1 MKDESR
7 SLVPSEPQP
16 VKPYLTRFIKQVWE
30 STLELG
36 EKQQI
41 FTWAVVLIIT
51 TIVGI
56 YYGIVTGEPVT
67 ALLAVLSSIGLIFLV
82 ILLFNIIRTP
92 FILDRKSNEFIE
104 ELKQKTKSLS
114 FDSTNLIEVK
124 YRSFSNERVLLD
136 GHSYTDCTF
145 TNVKFVYNGTAAFNF
160 NHNTL
165 RAGFS
170 ITSESDAVAAT
181 FLFLQGFGY
190 LKEGVPL
197 LGENEKPLERVN
209 PPKVT
214 S

>member
-82 ILLFNIIRTP
+82 ILLFNR
-92 FILDRKSNEFIE
+92 
-104 ELKQKTKSLS
+104 
-114 FDSTNLIEVK
+114 
-124 YRSFSNERVLLD
+124 
-136 GHSYTDCTF
+136 H
-145 TNVKFVYNGTAAFNF
+145 
-160 NHNTL
+160 
-165 RAGFS
+165 
-170 ITSESDAVAAT
+170 
-181 FLFLQGFGY
+181 Y
-190 LKEGVPL
+190 LK
-197 LGENEKPLERVN
+197 
-209 PPKVT
+209 
-214 S
+214 